1 MRLLRLLGALSTAS
15 ILLLLWSG
23 SPAAAHA
30 QLIGSTPAAD
40 EVLDTAPSEVELEFN
55 EELIE
60 TGSTLLVIDSEG
72 ENRAAGDVVLDGRFV
87 RAEVASDLPD
97 GSYEIRWR
105 VVSADGHPING
116 RIPFSVGA
124 PGDPVPDESSDGD
137 GDDDEGSMTMPIVLV
152 AGGVVVIVLVGW
164 LVLGGRRR

>member
-1 MRLLRLLGALSTAS
+1 MRLLRLFGAVSTAS
-15 ILLLLWSG
+15 ILVLLWSG

-40 EVLDTAPSEVELEFN
+40 EVLDAAPSEVELEFN
-55 EELIE
+55 EALIE

-72 ENRAAGDVVLDGRFV
+72 ENRAVGDAVLDGRFV
-87 RAEVASDLPD
+87 RAEVPSDLPD

-124 PGDPVPDESSDGD
+124 PGDPVPDDAS
-137 GDDDEGSMTMPIVLV
+137 DDEEDGGSMTMPIVLV
-152 AGGVVVIVLVGW
+152 AGGVVVVGLVGW